1 MRHFSCI
8 GFVCLTAAWLIPA
21 CLIAAAPVRGAEPE
35 AKVPDL
41 KLDDSA
47 TVELDKA
54 RNGLPAKTVVIA
66 TPAFPNYNLAP
77 VVDGVKQRKD
87 LGWQEG
93 SWASEEDE
101 SPHGIELRLSKPAR
115 GGRFQITWA
124 YDINN
129 LEGGHWYISRKYCV
143 QIKEKASS
151 PWKTVVRVKDNQS
164 AIGSYPLPDESFRFL
179 RLVQLPGGGDSTRPD
194 IMWVGQVELTE

>member
-1 MRHFSCI
+1 MRCFQCF
-8 GFVCLTAAWLIPA
+8 GFA
-21 CLIAAAPVRGAEPE
+21 CLIAGALVSGAPGRAAEPE
-35 AKVPDL
+35 ATVPDL
-41 KLDDSA
+41 KLDDSV

-66 TPAFPNYNLAP
+66 TPTFPNYKLAP
-77 VVDGVKQRKD
+77 VVDGIKQRKD

-101 SPHGIELRLSKPAR
+101 QPHGIEVRLSKPAR

-129 LEGGHWYISRKYCV
+129 MEGGHWYISRKYCV
-143 QIKEKASS
+143 QVKEKADSA
-151 PWKTVVRVKDNQS
+151 WKTVVRVKDNQS
-164 AIGSYPLPDESFRFL
+164 AIGSYPLPDEPFRFV
-179 RLVQLPGGGDSTRPD
+179 RIVQLPGGGDRTRPD
-194 IMWVGQVELTE
+194 IMWVGQILLTE